1 MTKPHAD
8 ENDRKQVAEYE
19 ALAERAYADMYDSR
33 SPAACYNDLKD
44 YFAQAI
50 SAANRAGLNDDAERL
65 TKRLERC
72 KQVYRSQFSTF

>member
-8 ENDRKQVAEYE
+8 ENDRKQVAECE

-33 SPAACYNDLKD
+33 SPAACYSDLKD

-50 SAANRAGLNDDAERL
+50 GAANRAGLNDDAERL
-65 TKRLERC
+65 TKRLEHC